1 MTNAEL
7 LQVILRECRTHAEVL
22 AEASDELGDV
32 QFDKDSVVKMIAGQ
46 RRLLDQLA
54 YRFTKLQDSMGM
66 KLLPLL
72 LDLAEEPLPENV
84 TFAVKLQQL
93 ERLGALQSVEKWRM
107 LREIRNQLAHEYED
121 APALKAAALN
131 RFIEAIKSLLGL
143 WRHTEKFSLAY

>member
-1 MTNAEL
+1 
-7 LQVILRECRTHAEVL
+7 
-22 AEASDELGDV
+22 
-32 QFDKDSVVKMIAGQ
+32 
-46 RRLLDQLA
+46 
-54 YRFTKLQDSMGM
+54 M